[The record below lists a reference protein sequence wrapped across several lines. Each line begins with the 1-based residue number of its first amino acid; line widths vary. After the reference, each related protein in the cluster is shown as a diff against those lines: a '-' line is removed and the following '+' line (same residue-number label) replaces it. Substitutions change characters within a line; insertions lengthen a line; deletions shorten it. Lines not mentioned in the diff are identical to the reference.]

1 MPEGPPRV
9 YKGTFATGHTPMVGT
24 TAIQFSENAMHEFI
38 EDYKSAHGLK
48 EKKGPGL
55 AKVYEFRAQ
64 PRREAPPLPMTGT
77 RLEKLMTGN
86 KPARKAR
93 TSSQAVGGWWDDE
106 LFQQLYNKVEAKG
119 KGPVPASQGISTASQ
134 VGQFWHDP
142 ILEDNDI
149 EMAKA
154 RAKNGI
160 RRLLPV
166 EMNSSFALEDIPTQ
180 HRLL

>member
-1 MPEGPPRV
+1 MGEPEKRV
-9 YKGTFATGHTPMVGT
+9 YTGTFCTGHVPMVGT

-38 EDYKSAHGLK
+38 EDYKSAYGLK

-55 AKVYEFRAQ
+55 AKVYDFRAQ
-64 PRREAPPLPMTGT
+64 PRKPAPPLPMTGT
-77 RLEKLMTGN
+77 RLASLMTGN

-93 TSSQAVGGWWDDE
+93 TSSQAVGGWWDDD
-106 LFQQLYNKVEAKG
+106 LFQKLHNSVSPTG
-119 KGPVPASQGISTASQ
+119 KGPPPAAQGISTSSQ
-134 VGQFWHDP
+134 VGQYWHDP

-149 EMAKA
+149 DMARF

-166 EMNSSFALEDIPTQ
+166 EMNSQFALEDLPTE